1 LPSQSA
7 IFPRDSV
14 RFLAAMMV
22 KDSNSNCLSLSPLL
36 SATWLK
42 HCPCGSHA
50 ILADAVIASRIETL
64 NDGEVSEYLDAV
76 VKQTGKI
83 DIVLDAAGSVAE
95 ESGNGKIAT
104 DLTVDE
110 FMLPLNDNGRV
121 PRHHGPRGRA
131 PHD

>member
-1 LPSQSA
+1 
-7 IFPRDSV
+7 
-14 RFLAAMMV
+14 M
-22 KDSNSNCLSLSPLL
+22 
-36 SATWLK
+36 
-42 HCPCGSHA
+42 
-50 ILADAVIASRIETL
+50 
-64 NDGEVSEYLDAV
+64 SEYLDAV

-104 DLTVDE
+104 DLTADE

-121 PRHHGPRGRA
+121 PLHHGPRGRA